1 MKVTAF
7 FCHCGERV
15 ESADFIKRRIKK
27 YRIIRERLLLESV
40 DTAIRLFFFLY
51 PFLFFFFFFFY
62 TYIVLDNIRIVH
74 VPRNALTVFIQLLFV
89 ALLSNSSID

>member
-7 FCHCGERV
+7 FCYSV
-15 ESADFIKRRIKK
+15 ESVDFIKRRVKK
-27 YRIIRERLLLESV
+27 YRIVRERLLVESV
-40 DTAIRLFFFLY
+40 DTAIHLFFFL
-51 PFLFFFFFFFY
+51 FLFFFFLY

-74 VPRNALTVFIQLLFV
+74 VPRNVLTVFIQLLFV

>member
-27 YRIIRERLLLESV
+27 YRIVGERLLLQSV
-40 DTAIRLFFFLY
+40 DTAIYLFFFL
-51 PFLFFFFFFFY
+51 FLSFFFSSSY

-74 VPRNALTVFIQLLFV
+74 VPRNVLTVFIQLLFV

>member
-40 DTAIRLFFFLY
+40 DTAIRLFFFL
-51 PFLFFFFFFFY
+51 FCFFFFFFN